1 MNSGTIVTNALNR
14 CLLPVND
21 YAQRDMAYG
30 MLNEVVQSLW
40 NERRWRFRKSS
51 FFFETA
57 SGQTE
62 YILHKLA
69 NEILMNTMRGNDPVR
84 RIRFRPSDELFK
96 ERPYDFESG
105 DPHWYYDGEMV
116 GVQVQPSAT
125 SAIAIQSS
133 LANYT
138 TGTADVSYG
147 RPFALISTGV
157 ITLDMLGRFFRVG
170 TDDKRYRI
178 IKVYPTSAGSYRID
192 LDSPYEGTTSGSA
205 SYAIGD
211 LGQKATVL
219 GILDN
224 GSIYEEEIQLN
235 GSSSVSTNATFS
247 ALIRISKSDRTH
259 GYITATS
266 NGAVVT
272 NITLDPGETEAD
284 FRTIKMYMIPS
295 KTERI
300 DYESYGKHPLLY
312 KYNDTP
318 LIPSGHHELIQLDLI
333 IKLRTE
339 FLNEDVA
346 PSVLSR
352 RKELFESLESC
363 DNDLSD
369 WTIIPETQ
377 EESSNYRNTNL
388 PNSYGHDDG
397 F

>member
-21 YAQRDMAYG
+21 YAQREMAYG

-40 NERRWRFRKSS
+40 NMRRWRFRKSS
-51 FFFETA
+51 FFFETS

-62 YILHKLA
+62 YALHKLA
-69 NEILMNTMRGNDPVR
+69 NEIVMNTMRGNDPVR
-84 RIRFRPSDELFK
+84 AIKFRPSDQLFK
-96 ERPYDFESG
+96 ERPYEFESG
-105 DPHWYYDGEMV
+105 DPYWYYDGEMV
-116 GVQVQPSAT
+116 GVQVQPSAS
-125 SAIAIQSS
+125 SAITIQSS

-138 TGTADVSYG
+138 TGTADVAYG

-157 ITLDMLGRFFRVG
+157 ITFDMLGRFFRVG

-178 IKVYPTSAGSYRID
+178 IKVYPVSGSSYKID
-192 LDSPYEGTTSGSA
+192 LDAPYEGTTSGAA

-211 LGQKATVL
+211 LGQKATVI

-224 GSIYEEEIQLN
+224 GAIYEEEIHLN
-235 GSSSVSTNATFS
+235 GSSGVTTNATFS
-247 ALIRISKSDRTH
+247 ALIRISKSDKTH

-284 FRTIKMYMIPS
+284 FRTIKLYMIPT

-312 KYNDTP
+312 KYNDAP
-318 LIPSGHHELIQLDLI
+318 LIPSGHHEILQIDLI
-333 IKLRTE
+333 IKLKSE
-339 FLNEDVA
+339 FLGESVPQDVID
-346 PSVLSR
+346 R
-352 RKELFESLESC
+352 RKELFESLESF

-369 WTIIPETQ
+369 WTIIPETHK
-377 EESSNYRNTNL
+377 ESRNFKDTNL
-388 PNSYGHDDG
+388 PNSYGYDDG